1 LISVELFD
9 LTANEATDIV
19 HELQRLG
26 YQQSVDF
33 NFAYHPGRWDE
44 MTGEIPRR
52 TAFTFYSDALATF
65 FKLKYTPS

>member
-1 LISVELFD
+1 LISVERD
-9 LTANEATDIV
+9 AQPANEATDIV

-44 MTGEIPRR
+44 MTGDIPKR
-52 TAFTFYSDALATF
+52 TAFTFYNDALATF